1 MFDGSNTIVC
11 YDRSNLN
18 VRVAPDYYFAV
29 GIDPE
34 TVKFRGIYR
43 TWIQGKPPDFVL
55 EVASPSTARNDET
68 RKRDIYAG
76 MGVPEYW
83 RYDPTDL
90 VDPNQRP
97 LYAVALVGEVL
108 VNGAYQ
114 PLPIT
119 PGPEGCIMGYSPAL
133 GVSLAVKDKRLM
145 VYDHALEDFV
155 AEFEEQERAKM
166 QAQAEARAERE
177 MRIAEQE
184 RRGSRRER
192 AQRASRHHPTA
203 GRGTAPPAG
212 GRLTSDSLVKVVCLE
227 LVAFILSLSKDGRA
241 SFVFELGSLH
251 WSGCLFVRANHP
263 KGDQEDS
270 SRHRQWAPK
279 SIFAGRDKSKCHYCC
294 CQQNEHV
301 NRISAQLDSEAER
314 DKQSCC
320 NPDPRKDRM
329 GPPVYGQAD

>member
-1 MFDGSNTIVC
+1 MTTPKPAQQVKPVQQIEDEPIDYDSLEYDPFDPDPMPDAMLQYPVLKGLLAVLYSRAVAKNPGQPVFDGSNTIVC

-177 MRIAEQE
+177 MRIAAEN
-184 RRGSRRER
+184 
-192 AQRASRHHPTA
+192 
-203 GRGTAPPAG
+203 
-212 GRLTSDSLVKVVCLE
+212 E
-227 LVAFILSLSKDGRA
+227 LS
-241 SFVFELGSLH
+241 
-251 WSGCLFVRANHP
+251 
-263 KGDQEDS
+263 
-270 SRHRQWAPK
+270 
-279 SIFAGRDKSKCHYCC
+279 
-294 CQQNEHV
+294 
-301 NRISAQLDSEAER
+301 
-314 DKQSCC
+314 
-320 NPDPRKDRM
+320 
-329 GPPVYGQAD
+329 GQAATIRRLEEELRRLREGG